1 MHTSNIE
8 HEWFVPGKI
17 LWTSPMS
24 GVEVTELADGGYY
37 FAPPGDFSKVDFS
50 ACHELGES
58 VNLDATLNRMGFTPF
73 DAGRYAKP
81 ALPSLMTEAGER
93 YRGLGWCDD

>member
-1 MHTSNIE
+1 MLSLTFQFLE
-8 HEWFVPGKI
+8 DDAPVEVP
-17 LWTSPMS
+17 LPQYL
-24 GVEVTELADGGYY
+24 EVTELADGGYY

-50 ACHELGES
+50 ACRELGES

-81 ALPSLMTEAGER
+81 ALPSLMTEAGGK
-93 YRGLGWCDD
+93 YRGLGFCDAC